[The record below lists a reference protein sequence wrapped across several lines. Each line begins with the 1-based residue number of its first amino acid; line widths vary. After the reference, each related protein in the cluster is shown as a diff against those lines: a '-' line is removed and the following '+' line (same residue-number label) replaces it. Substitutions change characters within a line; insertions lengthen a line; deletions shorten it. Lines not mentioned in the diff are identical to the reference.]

1 VSEGK
6 EGSSAKGAVLVAAGI
21 FLSRIF
27 GLVRE
32 RVFAH
37 YLGNSVAA
45 AAFKAGLRI
54 PNLLQNLF
62 GEGVLSASFIP
73 AYARLLGQGKKEEA
87 ERLAGA
93 VLSLLC
99 LAVAVVV
106 VPGVL
111 YAEQLVDWVA
121 PGFEGEGRR
130 LAAEV
135 VAILFPATGLLVIS
149 AWCLGVL
156 NSHRR
161 FFLSYAA
168 PVIWSSTIILALVY
182 GRDQDLPTLAHY
194 AAWGTLAGSL
204 LQVLVQLPAVLGLLG
219 RLRPNLAITAD
230 VKQVLHNFGPVVLG
244 RGVVQLSAFIDTAF
258 ASLIAERALSALT
271 YAQTLYLLPVSLF
284 GMSVSAAELP
294 EMAQVQGAADE
305 VAAKLR
311 VRIEAGLSR
320 ISFFVVPSAVAM
332 ITFGDLLGGALFQ
345 TGRFS
350 AGDARFLWYIL
361 IGAGLGLLAS
371 TSGRLY
377 ASAFYAQRDTRT
389 PLRIAMV
396 RVVLTAT
403 LGYAASLWLPGLLGL
418 PIHLGAVGITG
429 VSSLAAVV
437 ELWYLRSRLEQRFGR
452 ARLPKGRLLTLYG
465 AAFAGAALGLVI
477 KWVLTQILGVDHA
490 AAEEWGGSVFPPP
503 ALHPIFATLLVVGP
517 FGLLYLALT
526 WWWEVPLARSLGA
539 RISARIIR

>member
-1 VSEGK
+1 MSEGK

-73 AYARLLGQGKKEEA
+73 AYAKLLGQGKKEDA
-87 ERLAGA
+87 QRLAGA
-93 VLSLLC
+93 VLSLLS
-99 LAVAVVV
+99 LAVALLV
-106 VPGVL
+106 VPGVI
-111 YAEQLVDWVA
+111 YAEQLVDGVA

-130 LAAEV
+130 LAAQV

-168 PVIWSSTIILALVY
+168 PVIWSSAIIAALVY
-182 GRDQDLPTLAHY
+182 GRDQDLDTLARY

-204 LQVLVQLPAVLGLLG
+204 LQVLVQLPAVLTLLG
-219 RLRPNLAITAD
+219 RLRPNLRSTPEL
-230 VKQVLHNFGPVVLG
+230 KQVLGNFGPVVLG

-258 ASLIAERALSALT
+258 GSLIAERALSALT

-294 EMAQVQGAADE
+294 EMAQVQGAAEE

-311 VRIEAGLSR
+311 ARIEAGLSR

-332 ITFGDLLGGALFQ
+332 IAFGDLLGGALFQ

-350 AGDARFLWYIL
+350 AADARYLWYIL
-361 IGAGLGLLAS
+361 AGAGLGLLAS
-371 TSGRLY
+371 TTGRLY
-377 ASAFYAQRDTRT
+377 ASAFYAQQDTRT
-389 PLRIAMV
+389 PLRIALV
-396 RVVLTAT
+396 RVALTAT
-403 LGYAASLWLPGLLGL
+403 LGYAASLWLPGVLGL
-418 PIHLGAVGITG
+418 PAHLGAVGLTG
-429 VSSLAAVV
+429 VSSLAAAV
-437 ELWYLRSRLEQRFGR
+437 ELWYLRNRLERRFGR
-452 ARLPKGRLLTLYG
+452 ARLPKGRILRLYG
-465 AAFAGAALGLVI
+465 AAFAGAALGLSL
-477 KWVLTQILGVDHA
+477 KWALTQVLGVDVA
-490 AAEEWGGSVFPPP
+490 TREEWGGAILPPP
-503 ALHPIFATLLVVGP
+503 ALHPILTTLWVVGP
-517 FGLLYLALT
+517 YGLAYLALT
-526 WWWEVPLARSLGA
+526 WWLQVPLARSLWS
-539 RISARIIR
+539 RVSARIIR

>member
-1 VSEGK
+1 MNQGK

-73 AYARLLGQGKKEEA
+73 AYARLLGQGNKEEA
-87 ERLAGA
+87 QRLAGA
-93 VLSLLC
+93 VLSLLS

-130 LAAEV
+130 LAAQV

-168 PVIWSSTIILALVY
+168 PVIWSSAIIAALVY
-182 GRDQDLPTLAHY
+182 GRDRDLDTLAHY

-204 LQVLVQLPAVLGLLG
+204 LQVVVQLPAVLSLLG
-219 RLRPNLAITAD
+219 RLVPNLVFTAEL
-230 VKQVLHNFGPVVLG
+230 KQVLGNFGPVVLG
-244 RGVVQLSAFIDTAF
+244 RGVVQLSAFIDTALG
-258 ASLIAERALSALT
+258 SLIAERALSALT

-311 VRIEAGLSR
+311 ARIEAGLSR

-332 ITFGDLLGGALFQ
+332 IAFGDLLGGALFQ

-350 AGDARFLWYIL
+350 AADARYLWYIL
-361 IGAGLGLLAS
+361 AGAGLGLLAS
-371 TSGRLY
+371 TTGRLY
-377 ASAFYAQRDTRT
+377 ASAFYAQQDTRT
-389 PLRIAMV
+389 PLRIALV
-396 RVVLTAT
+396 RVALTAS
-403 LGYAASLWLPGLLGL
+403 LGYAASLWLPERLGL
-418 PIHLGAVGITG
+418 PKHLGAVGLTG
-429 VSSLAAVV
+429 VSSLAAAV
-437 ELWYLRSRLEQRFGR
+437 ELWYLRSRLERRFGR
-452 ARLPKGRLLTLYG
+452 ARLPKGRLLRLYG
-465 AAFAGAALGLVI
+465 AAVAGAALGLAV
-477 KWVLTQILGVDHA
+477 KWALGQVWGVDPA
-490 AAEEWGGSVFPPP
+490 AGAEWGGAFLPPP
-503 ALHPIFATLLVVGP
+503 ILHPIFTTVLVVGP
-517 FGLLYLALT
+517 FGLFYLFMT
-526 WWWEVPLARSLGA
+526 WWQEVPLARSWWS